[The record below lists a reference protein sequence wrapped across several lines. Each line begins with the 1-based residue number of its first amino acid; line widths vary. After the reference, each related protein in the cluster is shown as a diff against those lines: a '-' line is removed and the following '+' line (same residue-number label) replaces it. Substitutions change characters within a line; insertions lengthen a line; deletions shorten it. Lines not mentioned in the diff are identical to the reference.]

1 MVRVESDSETKRREE
16 DGVDKVGFHITV
28 VKWNNSKGT
37 LKQGRQELIYLFK
50 FNIKKHLRIR
60 IQPQG
65 FTEWHEEGE
74 REREFLPFT
83 K

>member
-1 MVRVESDSETKRREE
+1 M
-16 DGVDKVGFHITV
+16 DKVGFHITV
-28 VKWNNSKGT
+28 VKGNNSNST

-50 FNIKKHLRIR
+50 FNIEKHLRIC

-65 FTEWHEEGE
+65 FTEWQEEGD